1 MVENC
6 VRACVG
12 GSCLDNDR
20 PLPPSLPSSRPNPLL
35 GRRIAA
41 EIIRRRKTA
50 TIIRFG
56 SARLRIFIILL
67 TGRRRQEKVA
77 ARGRDEYEMRS
88 ESSRRGSGGEIRE
101 KGIKIFHFFLSSPSP
116 LFFPLV

>member
-20 PLPPSLPSSRPNPLL
+20 PLLPSLPSSRPNPLL

-50 TIIRFG
+50 TIIRLG
-56 SARLRIFIILL
+56 SARRLRIFIILL

-77 ARGRDEYEMRS
+77 ARLGDVTS
-88 ESSRRGSGGEIRE
+88 A
-101 KGIKIFHFFLSSPSP
+101 K
-116 LFFPLV
+116 